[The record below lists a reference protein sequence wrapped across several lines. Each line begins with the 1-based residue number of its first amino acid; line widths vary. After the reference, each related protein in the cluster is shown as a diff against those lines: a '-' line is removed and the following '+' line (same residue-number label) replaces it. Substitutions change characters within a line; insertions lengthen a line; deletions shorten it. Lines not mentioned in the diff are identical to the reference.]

1 MEESRWR
8 KHVTWDDPDEI
19 SAKYEELSSKIDTV
33 LKPLS
38 ISEFQA
44 ASLRDKG
51 ICDLKPSSN
60 SLRREL
66 DILSTNSQPRTPS
79 KTLQKRHEKLVSE
92 MKDIQSHSSSLSW
105 LDVITNPET
114 RAFLEQYFPK
124 SSRISNTD
132 FLAFLEF
139 EFPHYVNS
147 EAVKEEIITMLS
159 LDQSSGCISLN
170 ALELLSRS
178 QGLEEAIKQIY
189 MRVDENIQENK
200 ELINSEIL
208 QEVTEIKEMLD
219 CKSIELDKREARV
232 LARENKLLRLE
243 STLLSEFKEK
253 LEKTAAGVKDKLAKE
268 INVQMKRMQGLE
280 RNISDMIKLARSK
293 QQVLSRSELSMKNSG
308 TDSTAGKLKSR
319 IAGLEKSNECLKTK
333 LSVLELESKADKMT
347 INKLNEE
354 HQRIKARS
362 SMLEQSLATAKKA
375 EPEKPIEIMIPVKE
389 EPKKTDSEVISM
401 SPELSLV
408 LSITSVLINCCRVT
422 LPVVHGPP
430 SPRSISA
437 KTSIMEDPAETS
449 LGEIFFPAFNVLV
462 PSLAEVLPF
471 VYKLKKKEDQEVL
484 VKFLWELVLYAW
496 SEEMPLNY
504 DRKFYPNNLPFN
516 PITGFWKHKLAGE
529 RDKASKRPV
538 YQLFANL
545 SVHKIL
551 GFYFLKWMN
560 SRSSAETSLFS
571 AFLLILTSTSKKRIL
586 SALVFL
592 KNSINEVF
600 GEADIK
606 GCITVLVAL
615 LEYSDEIGGIS
626 CEILLALS
634 VEHLSALIA
643 QCCCENNAGIITEVC
658 KKAVAVGMKTGGISD
673 FEEALVVLIQKLS
686 GQESLQIVI
695 KQQGLGEV
703 LMQRANSVPDNT
715 FFQNNVNSIVRNL
728 SN

>member
-333 LSVLELESKADKMT
+333 
-347 INKLNEE
+347 
-354 HQRIKARS
+354 
-362 SMLEQSLATAKKA
+362 
-375 EPEKPIEIMIPVKE
+375 
-389 EPKKTDSEVISM
+389 
-401 SPELSLV
+401 
-408 LSITSVLINCCRVT
+408 
-422 LPVVHGPP
+422 
-430 SPRSISA
+430 
-437 KTSIMEDPAETS
+437 
-449 LGEIFFPAFNVLV
+449 
-462 PSLAEVLPF
+462 
-471 VYKLKKKEDQEVL
+471 
-484 VKFLWELVLYAW
+484 
-496 SEEMPLNY
+496 
-504 DRKFYPNNLPFN
+504 
-516 PITGFWKHKLAGE
+516 
-529 RDKASKRPV
+529 
-538 YQLFANL
+538 
-545 SVHKIL
+545 
-551 GFYFLKWMN
+551 
-560 SRSSAETSLFS
+560 
-571 AFLLILTSTSKKRIL
+571 
-586 SALVFL
+586 
-592 KNSINEVF
+592 
-600 GEADIK
+600 
-606 GCITVLVAL
+606 
-615 LEYSDEIGGIS
+615 
-626 CEILLALS
+626 
-634 VEHLSALIA
+634 
-643 QCCCENNAGIITEVC
+643 
-658 KKAVAVGMKTGGISD
+658 
-673 FEEALVVLIQKLS
+673 
-686 GQESLQIVI
+686 
-695 KQQGLGEV
+695 
-703 LMQRANSVPDNT
+703 
-715 FFQNNVNSIVRNL
+715 
-728 SN
+728 